1 MTGHLFNQGRQL
13 EKGNASDIQISPSL
27 KTQARS
33 KAIRQDLAWHSLLGW
48 TDGSV
53 RASVVEEVTKQTDS
67 YPSGQ

>member
-33 KAIRQDLAWHSLLGW
+33 KAIRQDLAWPGLAWHSLLG
-48 TDGSV
+48 
-53 RASVVEEVTKQTDS
+53 
-67 YPSGQ
+67 